1 MAIDRGVSRETGQE
15 AASGRTITVM
25 RHYLVLVL
33 AICTVTGSARADSAP
48 LGWQPASAREPSQVR
63 ALRRSIE
70 RWATP
75 GEQRQLGSQRVAGC
89 RSTPMDAFRGR
100 ARCPSVD
107 SIRAVA
113 IDRAIRFFAAEAEE
127 AEGRG
132 AVARSLRALP
142 PMSQSGARAEASR
155 LLGDE
160 AWRADAKA
168 LVQAGQSWS
177 VERVAA
183 ALGEV
188 IAAAVTAGATR
199 ARLFEAAVDMLEELA
214 RPLRSL
220 SVRVEAGDDV
230 SSSDRGLAQRIAIR
244 VRRCLR
250 REWDAG
256 WRPVAL
262 PMHVSES
269 GEVVV
274 AGGGDARECALERAR
289 RLTGS
294 ERGHPLTFR
303 VVFGPRGRV
312 WGEPVGLGGDP

>member
-1 MAIDRGVSRETGQE
+1 
-15 AASGRTITVM
+15 
-25 RHYLVLVL
+25 
-33 AICTVTGSARADSAP
+33 
-48 LGWQPASAREPSQVR
+48 
-63 ALRRSIE
+63 
-70 RWATP
+70 
-75 GEQRQLGSQRVAGC
+75 
-89 RSTPMDAFRGR
+89 MDAFRGR

-113 IDRAIRFFAAEAEE
+113 INRAIRFFAAEAEE

-199 ARLFEAAVDMLEELA
+199 ARIFEAAVDMLEELA

-230 SSSDRGLAQRIAIR
+230 SSSDRRLAQRIAIR
-244 VRRCLR
+244 VRMCLR

-256 WRPVAL
+256 WRPFAGQMRL
-262 PMHVSES
+262 SES

-274 AGGGDARECALERAR
+274 AGGGEARECALGRAR

-294 ERGHPLTFR
+294 ERAHSLTFR

-312 WGEPVGLGGDP
+312 GGEPVGLGGDP